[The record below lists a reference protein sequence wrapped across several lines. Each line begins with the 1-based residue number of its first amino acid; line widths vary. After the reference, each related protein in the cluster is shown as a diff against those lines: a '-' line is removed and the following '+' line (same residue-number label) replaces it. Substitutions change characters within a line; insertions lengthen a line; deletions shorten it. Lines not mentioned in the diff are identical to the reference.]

1 MAYNISNYNEEELP
15 ERIADR
21 VMFLA
26 DLLWEVIP
34 NRPERA
40 KRKEIVF
47 ENAENFYER
56 NRQRFLDDEANAV
69 LTATPK
75 NDYWVRSS
83 YINNYFV
90 DIKDYL
96 MASGKIITY
105 RRGKG
110 GGIYKSNDIGD
121 MEKMHEFKA
130 RVMKKQADKLTY
142 RAILWQKATGE
153 ELPGVVTQILQ
164 LEYGT

>member
-1 MAYNISNYNEEELP
+1 MAKLQDYNEEELP

-26 DLLWEVIP
+26 DLLWEVVP

-40 KRKEIVF
+40 KRKDIV
-47 ENAENFYER
+47 AENVESYYER
-56 NRQRFLDDEANAV
+56 NRQRFLDDEANAI
-69 LTATPK
+69 LTATK
-75 NDYWVRSS
+75 KGDYWVRSS
-83 YINNYFV
+83 YVLNYWV

-96 MASGKIITY
+96 LASGKIITY

-110 GGIYKSNDIGD
+110 GGIHKSNDVGD

-130 RVMKKQADKLTY
+130 RIMKKQADKLTY

-153 ELPGVVTQILQ
+153 ELPGVVTKVLQ
-164 LEYGT
+164 LEYGD